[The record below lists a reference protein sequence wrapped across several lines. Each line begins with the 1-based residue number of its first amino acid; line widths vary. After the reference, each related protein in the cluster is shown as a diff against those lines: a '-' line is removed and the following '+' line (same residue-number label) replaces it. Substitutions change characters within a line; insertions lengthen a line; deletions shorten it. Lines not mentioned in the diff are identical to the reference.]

1 MNLSYLLISAAL
13 MFLAT
18 LVPRFLPFVFIKR
31 KITSPFWKSF
41 LYYLPYAVLA
51 ALTFPY
57 VLYSTGSI
65 PAAAIATVAALVMS
79 FFELNMASVAAI
91 SFLIALG
98 LGFVF

>member
-1 MNLSYLLISAAL
+1 MSLSYLLISALL
-13 MFLAT
+13 MFVAT
-18 LVPRFLPFVFIKR
+18 LAPRFIPFVFIRR

-57 VLYSTGSI
+57 VLYSTGSL
-65 PAAAIATVAALVMS
+65 PAAAIATAAALAMS
-79 FFELNMASVAAI
+79 FFELNMASVAAL
-91 SFLIALG
+91 SFLIAFG

>member
-1 MNLSYLLISAAL
+1 MNLSYLLISALL
-13 MFLAT
+13 MFVAT
-18 LVPRFLPFVFIKR
+18 LAPRFIPFVFIRK

-57 VLYSTGSI
+57 VLYSTGSL
-65 PAAAIATVAALVMS
+65 PAAAIATAAALAMS
-79 FFELNMASVAAI
+79 FFELNMASVAAL
-91 SFLIALG
+91 SFLIAFG

>member
-57 VLYSTGSI
+57 VLYSTGSL

-91 SFLIALG
+91 SFLVALC
-98 LGFVF
+98 LGFLF

>member
-1 MNLSYLLISAAL
+1 MNLSYLLISALL
-13 MFLAT
+13 MFVAT
-18 LVPRFLPFVFIKR
+18 LAPRFIPFVFIRR

-57 VLYSTGSI
+57 VLYSTGSL
-65 PAAAIATVAALVMS
+65 PAAAIATAAALAMS

-98 LGFVF
+98 LGFLF

>member
-57 VLYSTGSI
+57 VLYSTGSL

-91 SFLIALG
+91 SFLVAFG
-98 LGFVF
+98 LGFLF

>member
-1 MNLSYLLISAAL
+1 MNLSYLLISALL
-13 MFLAT
+13 MFVAT
-18 LVPRFLPFVFIKR
+18 LAPRFIPFVFIRR

-57 VLYSTGSI
+57 VLYSTGSL
-65 PAAAIATVAALVMS
+65 PAAAIATAAALAMS
-79 FFELNMASVAAI
+79 FFELNMASVAAL
-91 SFLIALG
+91 SFLIAFG

>member
-1 MNLSYLLISAAL
+1 MNLSYLLISALL
-13 MFLAT
+13 MFVAT
-18 LVPRFLPFVFIKR
+18 LTPRFIPFVFIRR

-57 VLYSTGSI
+57 VLYSTGSL
-65 PAAAIATVAALVMS
+65 PAAAIATAAALAMS
-79 FFELNMASVAAI
+79 FFELNMASVAAL
-91 SFLIALG
+91 SFLIAFG

>member
-1 MNLSYLLISAAL
+1 MNLSYLLISALL
-13 MFLAT
+13 MFVAT
-18 LVPRFLPFVFIKR
+18 LAPRFIPFVFIRR

-57 VLYSTGSI
+57 VLYSTGSL
-65 PAAAIATVAALVMS
+65 PAAAIATAAALAMS
-79 FFELNMASVAAI
+79 FFELNMASVAAL
-91 SFLIALG
+91 SFLISFG

>member
-1 MNLSYLLISAAL
+1 MNLSYLLISALL
-13 MFLAT
+13 MFVAT
-18 LVPRFLPFVFIKR
+18 LAPRFIPFVFIRR

-57 VLYSTGSI
+57 VLYSTGSL
-65 PAAAIATVAALVMS
+65 PAAAIATAAALAMS
-79 FFELNMASVAAI
+79 FFELNMASVAAL
-91 SFLIALG
+91 SFLIAVG

>member
-1 MNLSYLLISAAL
+1 MNLSYLLISALL
-13 MFLAT
+13 MFVAT
-18 LVPRFLPFVFIKR
+18 LAPRFIPFVFIRR

-57 VLYSTGSI
+57 VLYSTGSL
-65 PAAAIATVAALVMS
+65 PAAAIATAAALTMS
-79 FFELNMASVAAI
+79 FFELNMASVAAL
-91 SFLIALG
+91 SFLIAFG

>member
-1 MNLSYLLISAAL
+1 MTIPYLLISAAL
-13 MFLAT
+13 MFVAT
-18 LVPRFLPFVFIKR
+18 LVPRFVPFVFIKR
-31 KITSPFWKSF
+31 KITSSFWKSF

-57 VLYSTGSI
+57 VFYSTGSFL
-65 PAAAIATVAALVMS
+65 AALIATGVALAMS
-79 FFELNMASVAAI
+79 FFELNMAAVAAV